1 MYIWRSISIGNERKQ
16 NFLQVFTPGWRNR
29 FLPPDRNIAYGG
41 KSPETLDIVCFWFY
55 NRTRRT
61 RCIVEHVHRVASRT
75 SPNLFSVFCVCNGHR
90 KRGKKRTQRSREYL
104 IKQQQFLFSIPQL
117 EPALNSDFGEVCLIY
132 LSPREFVAV
141 IPRKQSL
148 RICLCTGWTCLEQ

>member
-1 MYIWRSISIGNERKQ
+1 MKTMKKFTSINYLHTRMTKS
-16 NFLQVFTPGWRNR
+16 F
-29 FLPPDRNIAYGG
+29 PPTRPECHLWG

-90 KRGKKRTQRSREYL
+90 KRKKQTNKKEHKEAESTNKTAAVPVFNTTARTSSKFWFWRS
-104 IKQQQFLFSIPQL
+104 
-117 EPALNSDFGEVCLIY
+117 CMIY

-141 IPRKQSL
+141 IPRKHPF
-148 RICLCTGWTCLEQ
+148 RICLCTGWNCLEQ